1 MNIHKYLQIDFV
13 QTDFGDDEVLI
24 LCTDGLTNYISSD
37 EMLHDISDGQY
48 YAFADRLVKHAN
60 GSGGGD
66 NITVVA
72 MAN

>member
-1 MNIHKYLQIDFV
+1 M
-13 QTDFGDDEVLI
+13 
-24 LCTDGLTNYISSD
+24 CTDGLTNYISSD

-60 GSGGGD
+60 GNGGGD